1 MPTCCTNC
9 HKLLQRIVVL
19 ETKLFAGLPKQTEH
33 TADGHHGPPQH
44 TAGESC
50 ESSESQQFI
59 PSVEE
64 QAETDRRTN
73 RWHKQGA
80 RPKGSRDTR
89 LSRVSRIAAVASSTP
104 DTAMTRLV
112 STGILQPP
120 IHLENRFEALM
131 NVDEESQNMTKL
143 GSNQPAANIATNV
156 ATNRRSRSSRQR
168 HSAQSAAEPR
178 TLIVGDSI
186 IRNVS
191 SRTATTCCFPQAT
204 VSDVNKELRSIVM
217 KHKTA
222 NRVIIHVGK
231 NDIRKRQS
239 EMLKQDFS
247 ELFET
252 LQRLEVQSFISGP
265 LPARGTNMFSRLLG
279 LNTWLQ
285 RTCSTKG
292 VNFIDNFNIFWG
304 HRQLY
309 KLDGLHPNKLGAR
322 VLKDNFYFSL
332 RHPSVVC
339 VNPLTQSPGQN
350 MSDHRTSYQLPSH
363 YVVEESHKDTD
374 NATQPKQPLLMDI
387 PAEPCSQSSSHAD
400 CDVSQQLQDSAP
412 KDNFLENSLGC
423 HDNTLQ
429 SPETSELEPRS
440 PDTLSLS
447 PAPGQNMPRS
457 PDTLSLSPASPLLSF
472 SQKMEELVYAG
483 TKLSASP
490 QISTKKRRAPQ
501 PPKTVGSALPPPPV
515 RALRPLPQRKG
526 PNPPPSAVG
535 EPKTTDNSSQ

>member
-1 MPTCCTNC
+1 MLAVLNIWWIGPFLTEYSIKYNKHNSEIFFFFINPMDLESGIALWRIWCYITFWKSIYISSVPMMPLTTSWC
-9 HKLLQRIVVL
+9 H
-19 ETKLFAGLPKQTEH
+19 
-33 TADGHHGPPQH
+33 
-44 TAGESC
+44 
-50 ESSESQQFI
+50 
-59 PSVEE
+59 
-64 QAETDRRTN
+64 
-73 RWHKQGA
+73 
-80 RPKGSRDTR
+80 
-89 LSRVSRIAAVASSTP
+89 
-104 DTAMTRLV
+104 
-112 STGILQPP
+112 
-120 IHLENRFEALM
+120 
-131 NVDEESQNMTKL
+131 
-143 GSNQPAANIATNV
+143 
-156 ATNRRSRSSRQR
+156 R
-168 HSAQSAAEPR
+168 HDA
-178 TLIVGDSI
+178 
-186 IRNVS
+186 
-191 SRTATTCCFPQAT
+191 
-204 VSDVNKELRSIVM
+204 
-217 KHKTA
+217 
-222 NRVIIHVGK
+222 
-231 NDIRKRQS
+231 
-239 EMLKQDFS
+239 
-247 ELFET
+247 
-252 LQRLEVQSFISGP
+252 
-265 LPARGTNMFSRLLG
+265 
-279 LNTWLQ
+279 
-285 RTCSTKG
+285 
-292 VNFIDNFNIFWG
+292 IDNFNIFWG

-363 YVVEESHKDTD
+363 YVVEESHNDTD
-374 NATQPKQPLLMDI
+374 NATQPKQTLLMDI
-387 PAEPCSQSSSHAD
+387 PAEPCPQSSSHAD

-501 PPKTVGSALPPPPV
+501 PPKTAGSALPPPPV

-535 EPKTTDNSSQ
+535 EPKTTDNSSQWYVSGPRYISNNIHERLQYKREPSVPVAFSISVLSRDRRSKAFKRRTADPSNLRPVMHQSKIAVETKCNSIKLAFLNTRSLKNKSFVINDLITTNNLDFMFLIETWLEDNCSATVLTETAPPNFNFISVLY

>member
-1 MPTCCTNC
+1 MPLVESTCCMNC

-19 ETKLFAGLPKQTEH
+19 ETLAGLPKQTEH
-33 TADGHHGPPQH
+33 TADGHHGRPQH

-50 ESSESQQFI
+50 DSSESQQFI

-73 RWHKQGA
+73 RWHKQGV
-80 RPKGSRDTR
+80 RPKGSRDIR

-143 GSNQPAANIATNV
+143 GSNQPAANIATN
-156 ATNRRSRSSRQR
+156 RRSRSSRRR
-168 HSAQSAAEPR
+168 HSAQTAAEPR

-191 SRTATTCCFPQAT
+191 TRTTTTCCFPQAT
-204 VSDVNKELRSIVM
+204 ISDVNKELRSIVM

-231 NDIRKRQS
+231 NDIRKGQS

-279 LNTWLQ
+279 LTTWL
-285 RTCSTKG
+285 K
-292 VNFIDNFNIFWG
+292 
-304 HRQLY
+304 
-309 KLDGLHPNKLGAR
+309 K
-322 VLKDNFYFSL
+322 
-332 RHPSVVC
+332 PSV
-339 VNPLTQSPGQN
+339 QKES
-350 MSDHRTSYQLPSH
+350 TSSTT
-363 YVVEESHKDTD
+363 SIFSGATD
-374 NATQPKQPLLMDI
+374 NCLNWMASTQ
-387 PAEPCSQSSSHAD
+387 
-400 CDVSQQLQDSAP
+400 
-412 KDNFLENSLGC
+412 
-423 HDNTLQ
+423 
-429 SPETSELEPRS
+429 
-440 PDTLSLS
+440 
-447 PAPGQNMPRS
+447 
-457 PDTLSLSPASPLLSF
+457 
-472 SQKMEELVYAG
+472 
-483 TKLSASP
+483 TKLVQES
-490 QISTKKRRAPQ
+490 
-501 PPKTVGSALPPPPV
+501 
-515 RALRPLPQRKG
+515 
-526 PNPPPSAVG
+526 
-535 EPKTTDNSSQ
+535 